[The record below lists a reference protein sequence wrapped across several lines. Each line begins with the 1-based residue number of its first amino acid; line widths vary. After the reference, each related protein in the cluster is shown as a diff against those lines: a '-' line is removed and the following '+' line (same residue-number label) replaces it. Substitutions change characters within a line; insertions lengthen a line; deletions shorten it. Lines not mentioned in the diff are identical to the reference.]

1 MSIASIN
8 RPFLNIRASNV
19 TLNRRVREIELRN
32 TNSTNSSVQAYFKLF
47 PINNLIKIIFCNPL
61 NGLFSPFHVLIFREL
76 GLMQFSQVTFMS
88 QSENKIIYF
97 DHAATTQMRPEVLD
111 AMLPYMRSSYGNPSS
126 IYTLAQEARK
136 AVDESRESVASI
148 LGSRTSEIMFTSGG
162 TESDNA
168 AIKGAALAMRKLG
181 THIITTQIEHHAVL
195 HTCQQME
202 QFGFEVTYLPVDRDG
217 QVSAA
222 EVLNAVKEETV
233 LVSVMM
239 ANNEIGTIQ
248 PIKDISKGVKE
259 LGVKRNKT
267 ILVHSDAVQA
277 AGSLEINVKDLGV
290 DMLSVSAHKFY
301 GPRGVGVLYLKRGT
315 PFEPLM
321 MGGGQERQNRSGTEN
336 VPGIVGLA
344 KALELSDREREELQS
359 ALSKKRDRIIRGLQG
374 KVEDVTINGHISARL
389 PNNVSVSFHGV
400 EGEPVLLGLD
410 FAGICASSGS
420 ACSSASLEPSH
431 VLLAIGH
438 SAELA
443 QGTLRI
449 TLGRDNTDADVD
461 YLLEVLP
468 NLIKKLR
475 DMPSL
480 STHS

>member
-1 MSIASIN
+1 
-8 RPFLNIRASNV
+8 
-19 TLNRRVREIELRN
+19 
-32 TNSTNSSVQAYFKLF
+32 
-47 PINNLIKIIFCNPL
+47 
-61 NGLFSPFHVLIFREL
+61 
-76 GLMQFSQVTFMS
+76 MS
-88 QSENKIIYF
+88 QASNKIIYF
-97 DHAATTQMRPEVLD
+97 DHAATTPMRPEVLD
-111 AMLPYMRSSYGNPSS
+111 AMLPYMQSSYGNPSS

-136 AVDESRESVASI
+136 AVDESRESVARI
-148 LGSRTSEIMFTSGG
+148 FGARVSEIVFTSGG

-168 AIKGAALAMRKLG
+168 AIKGTALAMRNLG

-202 QFGFEVTYLPVDRDG
+202 QFGFEVTYLPVNQEG
-217 QVSAA
+217 QVSVSD
-222 EVLNAVKEETV
+222 VLNAIKDETV

-248 PIKDISKGVKE
+248 PIKDISNAVKGFAKE
-259 LGVKRNKT
+259 KNKT
-267 ILVHSDAVQA
+267 ILVHTDAVQA
-277 AGSLEINVKDLGV
+277 AGSLELNAKDLGV
-290 DMLSVSAHKFY
+290 DMFSVSAHKFY

-321 MGGGQERQNRSGTEN
+321 MGGGQERQKRSGTEN
-336 VPGIVGLA
+336 VAGIVGLA
-344 KALELSDREREELQS
+344 KALELADKEREELQS
-359 ALSKKRDRIIRGLQG
+359 GLSAKRDKVIKGLQQSLEG
-374 KVEDVTINGHISARL
+374 VTINGHLVDRL

-431 VLLAIGH
+431 VLIAIGH

-449 TLGRDNTDADVD
+449 TLGRDSTDADIE
-461 YLLEVLP
+461 YLMDVLP
-468 NLIKKLR
+468 NLIIKLR

-480 STHS
+480 STHA